1 MPLIRS
7 TLVTIPVW
15 DCWAKAA
22 ELMRESAVA
31 PAKITFAIFKAAS
44 QPPRAIE
51 DNRPCT
57 EWFRQGNFSRHLRGR
72 DGWPKHGPAFKLGL
86 GGRAGAVQVT
96 LRWITHHFRGW
107 RPVH

>member
-22 ELMRESAVA
+22 ELMKESTVA
-31 PAKITFAIFKAAS
+31 PAKMIFAIFKAAS
-44 QPPRAIE
+44 QPSAIG
-51 DNRPCT
+51 DNQRWT
-57 EWFRQGNFSRHLRGR
+57 EWFHEGNFSRCIGLN
-72 DGWPKHGPAFKLGL
+72 GWPKHGPAFKLGL

-96 LRWITHHFRGW
+96 CGWFTHHFCGW
-107 RPVH
+107 